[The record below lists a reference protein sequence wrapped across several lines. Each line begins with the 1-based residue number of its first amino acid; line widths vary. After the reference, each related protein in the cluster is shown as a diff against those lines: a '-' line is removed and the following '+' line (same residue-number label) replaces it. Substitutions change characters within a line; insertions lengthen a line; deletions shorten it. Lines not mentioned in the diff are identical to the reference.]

1 MKVLSVAVMVVLL
14 SVFSLSPVSAQTM
27 IGDINNDGN
36 PDITYYHEE
45 NRVTKAEADTNFD
58 GNPDVTVH
66 MEDGKFK
73 SAEADTDY
81 DGKPDKKFSD
91 VAEFNKWLNEDKP
104 QFKDHLGFSEDGTF
118 TAVRF

>member
-1 MKVLSVAVMVVLL
+1 MKNIFLAALICLAVISFLGAA
-14 SVFSLSPVSAQTM
+14 SAQTM

-36 PDITYYHEE
+36 PDLTYYHEE
-45 NRVTKAEADTNFD
+45 ETVTKAEADTNFD
-58 GNPDVTVH
+58 GKPDVTVH

-91 VAEFNKWLNEDKP
+91 VAEFNKWLNEDRP
-104 QFKDHLGFSEDGTF
+104 QFKDSLGFSEDGTF